1 MIVVDTGVLYAVAD
15 RDDPDHVVSQQILAD
30 RSAEPLLVPIT
41 VLTETAWL
49 IESRLGPSGEAA
61 FLRAIHLGEL
71 TRVDL
76 TAEDW
81 GRVIDLVEQYA
92 DLGLGTVDASIVA
105 VAERLDIGVIATL
118 NRRDFAIVRPRH
130 GAAFEIIP

>member
-15 RDDPDHVVSQQILAD
+15 RDDPDHIVSQKVLAD
-30 RSAEPLLVPIT
+30 RSAEPLLVPTT
-41 VLTETAWL
+41 VITETAWL
-49 IESRLGPSGEAA
+49 IESRLGTSAEAA
-61 FLRAIHLGEL
+61 FLRAIHQGEL

-81 GRVIDLVEQYA
+81 SRVIDLVEQYT

-105 VAERLDIGVIATL
+105 VAERLEVDVIATL
-118 NRRDFAIVRPRH
+118 NRRDFAVVQPSH
-130 GAAFEIIP
+130 VPAFDLIP